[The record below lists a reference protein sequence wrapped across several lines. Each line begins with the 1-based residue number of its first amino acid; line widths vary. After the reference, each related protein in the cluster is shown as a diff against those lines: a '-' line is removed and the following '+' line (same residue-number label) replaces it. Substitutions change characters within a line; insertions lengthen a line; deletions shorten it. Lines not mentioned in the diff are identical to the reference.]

1 MNNVTISFSLN
12 PKTDADLARWLA
24 CQPPRRRSQAIR
36 EMLRVGMNGAGDD
49 GLRRDIREIKR
60 MLESGV
66 VAASGESEAV
76 GDEPE
81 DVAAALDGLGL

>member
-12 PKTDADLARWLA
+12 PKTDADLVRWLDR
-24 CQPPRRRSQAIR
+24 QPPRRRSQAIR

-66 VAASGESEAV
+66 VVTSGKSETAR
-76 GDEPE
+76 DEPE
-81 DVAAALDGLGL
+81 DVAAALDSLGL